1 MKPLRKCKR
10 NNQNKE
16 TKTNLRQN
24 ITCWFFK
31 EYRKKTYTYGNKT
44 KESKKNCLV
53 VVISQQR
60 KPFGETVTETFV
72 ILPMDSSY
80 WHICE

>member
-44 KESKKNCLV
+44 KESKKNCSV
-53 VVISQQR
+53 VVLKNKENRHIHMETNKKG
-60 KPFGETVTETFV
+60 KPKKLFSCCF
-72 ILPMDSSY
+72 
-80 WHICE
+80 